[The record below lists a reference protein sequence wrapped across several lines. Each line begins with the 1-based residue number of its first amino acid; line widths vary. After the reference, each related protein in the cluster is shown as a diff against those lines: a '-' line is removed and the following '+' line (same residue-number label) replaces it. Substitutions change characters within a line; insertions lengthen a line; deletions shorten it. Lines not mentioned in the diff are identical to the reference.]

1 MKNKKNNVAFNL
13 IFLLISLP
21 AFSQDVSESTFPA
34 ARAIQQQSEYKP
46 HVGFLAG
53 AAVAEGSGQTS
64 TELGFDIGYQ
74 PYIPFG
80 LAAEYSYSEIDDGST
95 IQKRNSIWA
104 KGTYNL
110 GGTIPVIKDSY
121 LGVGLGAILK
131 SDGTSYAAAPL
142 LGFDIPIRIEN
153 KIISVGAASR
163 YAVVSDNDADTL
175 LVSGVLKF
183 WY

>member
-1 MKNKKNNVAFNL
+1 MKNKKIFVSNL
-13 IFLLISLP
+13 ICLLIAGP
-21 AFSQDVSESTFPA
+21 VFSQDVSVSTFPRG
-34 ARAIQQQSEYKP
+34 RAVENKSEYKP

-53 AAVAEGSGQTS
+53 AAVAEGSGKTS
-64 TELGFDIGYQ
+64 TELGVDVGYQ
-74 PYIPFG
+74 PYIPLG
-80 LAAEYSYSEIDDGST
+80 LAAEYSYSEVDDGSK

-121 LGVGLGAILK
+121 IGMGLGAVLK

-142 LGFDIPIRIEN
+142 LGFDIPIHVN
-153 KIISVGAASR
+153 DQIISVGATSR
-163 YAVVSDNDADTL
+163 YAVVSDGDADTL
-175 LVSGVLKF
+175 LVSGVVKF